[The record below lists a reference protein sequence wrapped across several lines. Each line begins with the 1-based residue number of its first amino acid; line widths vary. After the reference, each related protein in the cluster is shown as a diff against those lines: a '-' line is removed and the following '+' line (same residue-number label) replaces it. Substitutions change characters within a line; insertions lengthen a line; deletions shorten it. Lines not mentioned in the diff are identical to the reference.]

1 MLPRFGQNLGTEP
14 HLEARE
20 AGECSLQVDVHMPSK
35 KVRVL
40 SWRGEMGIGF
50 WVHPTV
56 SVIIIRI
63 KEAEEMLVYKNMN
76 AENWRDRGV
85 RA

>member
-1 MLPRFGQNLGTEP
+1 LSTCP
-14 HLEARE
+14 AK
-20 AGECSLQVDVHMPSK
+20 SS
-35 KVRVL
+35 RVL
-40 SWRGEMGIGF
+40 SWRGEMRNGF

-76 AENWRDRGV
+76 AENWRVRGV
-85 RA
+85 RT